1 MTNLQRYQGII
12 ILGVQSRHSGMGPYV
27 LCNDPETGTTF
38 AVHPGE
44 TMGEALDRVE
54 SRFRDA
60 AVKGMHESSHGIPG

>member
-12 ILGVQSRHSGMGPYV
+12 VLGVQSRHGGGPFV

-38 AVHPGE
+38 AVQPGE

-54 SRFRDA
+54 SRFREA
-60 AVKGMHESSHGIPG
+60 ALKGLHESRHGIPG